1 MIMTRNQGI
10 VLSIVALFLCSLLFF
25 IIFSENG
32 LTDLNILKKE
42 KTELILENQ
51 RIAEKNQTLSIEIDR
66 LKNDP
71 DYIENVAR
79 RELGM
84 IGKDEIILKPQNQ
97 SRRK

>member
-84 IGKDEIILKPQNQ
+84 IGKDEMIVKQ
-97 SRRK
+97 RKKD

>member
-1 MIMTRNQGI
+1 MTRNQGI

-32 LTDLNILKKE
+32 LADLNILKKE

-51 RIAEKNQTLSIEIDR
+51 RIAEKNKTLSIEIDR

-71 DYIENVAR
+71 EYIENVAR

-84 IGKDEIILKPQNQ
+84 IGKDEMIVKQ
-97 SRRK
+97 RKKD

>member
-42 KTELILENQ
+42 KTDLILENQ

-84 IGKDEIILKPQNQ
+84 IGKDEMIVKQ
-97 SRRK
+97 RKKD

>member
-32 LTDLNILKKE
+32 LTDLNILKQE
-42 KTELILENQ
+42 KAELILENQ

-71 DYIENVAR
+71 EYIENVAR

-84 IGKDEIILKPQNQ
+84 IGKDEMIVKQ
-97 SRRK
+97 RKKD